1 MVATASTSLSTA
13 SKPKTASRTTPKND
27 NNPMTKSL
35 HEPSS
40 SKSATAKPKLS
51 HCNVENGR
59 QENAENAKK
68 ATPKAAVRSKAP
80 PKPILKKPPAKPVD
94 HSDPEDAEEDEDIHP
109 ALLKQTRKSGSLN
122 LSGRGLSVIPSKV
135 WSLNEDAEKPK
146 GIFMDKV
153 EEDNWWERVDLTKLI
168 LASNQI
174 SKVSSKIKNLDTLQI
189 LDLHDN
195 NISLLPEDM
204 GALEQLTKLNLSH
217 NKLNFLPLGFYN
229 LKSLRVL
236 NLNHNELNEINE
248 DIGSLD
254 MLNDLDLAHN
264 KLMELPNTVGHLT
277 KVTNF
282 NVSHNN
288 LESLPTDISFMRSVT
303 CLELSHNNLV
313 SVTDTLQELHNLE
326 RLYLQHNKLKTMP
339 VLKNCQHLKEV
350 YLGFNQIEELT
361 DVDLENMP
369 NIKMI
374 DLRENK
380 IPLLPDEIIN
390 LQGLERLDVSNNDL
404 ATLPFSLG
412 TLPHL
417 KSLQVDGNPMRG
429 IRRDIIA
436 RGTQGLLKYLKS
448 RIDEDE
454 LTRLRDKGQV
464 SPIPSLGK
472 YFVKKQF

>member
-1 MVATASTSLSTA
+1 
-13 SKPKTASRTTPKND
+13 
-27 NNPMTKSL
+27 MTKSL
-35 HEPSS
+35 HESS
-40 SKSATAKPKLS
+40 SVSKSATKAKPS

-59 QENAENAKK
+59 QDAAEADKAKK

-80 PKPILKKPPAKPVD
+80 KPILKKPPASQPKPVD
-94 HSDPEDAEEDEDIHP
+94 HSDPEDAEEDADIHP

-122 LSGRGLSVIPSKV
+122 LSGRGLTVIPSKV
-135 WSLNEDAEKPK
+135 WSLNEDVEKPK

-174 SKVSSKIKNLDTLQI
+174 SKVSSKIKKLDTLQI

-204 GALEQLTKLNLSH
+204 GALEQLNRLNLSH
-217 NKLNFLPLGFYN
+217 NKLNFLPLGFYS

-264 KLMELPNTVGHLT
+264 KIMELPNTIGHLT

-288 LESLPTDISFMRSVT
+288 LETLPTDISFMRSVT

-448 RIDEDE
+448 RIDDDE

-464 SPIPSLGK
+464 SPVPTLGK
-472 YFVKKQF
+472 W

>member
-1 MVATASTSLSTA
+1 MVQEGLFFSPPLSQEA
-13 SKPKTASRTTPKND
+13 LARGG
-27 NNPMTKSL
+27 
-35 HEPSS
+35 
-40 SKSATAKPKLS
+40 SAK
-51 HCNVENGR
+51 
-59 QENAENAKK
+59 
-68 ATPKAAVRSKAP
+68 
-80 PKPILKKPPAKPVD
+80 
-94 HSDPEDAEEDEDIHP
+94 EDAEEDADIHP

-122 LSGRGLSVIPSKV
+122 LSGRGLTVIPSKV

-174 SKVSSKIKNLDTLQI
+174 SKVSSKIKKLDTLQI

-204 GALEQLTKLNLSH
+204 GALEQLNRLNLSH
-217 NKLNFLPLGFYN
+217 NKLNFLPLGFYS

-264 KLMELPNTVGHLT
+264 KIMELPNTIGHLT

-288 LESLPTDISFMRSVT
+288 LETLPTDISFMRSVT

-390 LQGLERLDVSNNDL
+390 LQTKCFVGV
-404 ATLPFSLG
+404 A
-412 TLPHL
+412 
-417 KSLQVDGNPMRG
+417 
-429 IRRDIIA
+429 IIKN
-436 RGTQGLLKYLKS
+436 LS
-448 RIDEDE
+448 
-454 LTRLRDKGQV
+454 
-464 SPIPSLGK
+464 
-472 YFVKKQF
+472 